1 MCAHQRAP
9 VRDKQEAGRLMRGRR
24 RRSPPPTGLVWL
36 PLSLTCMGNAVYY
49 AYATMPPYPLSFGRH
64 TQPDGTDT
72 GDLFL
77 RGTPE
82 EHNVRVE
89 DSNGFT
95 LLRDDAD
102 VANSYYSYAMRDP
115 ATGELVSSR
124 CVVGRCDPAK
134 EGFVPHVQPDDR
146 ARRRLADVTGF
157 GMQNT
162 RRQRRTRSRSLMATS
177 RRTGG
182 EPEVLKNLVL
192 LLRFADHMD
201 RDIPSREDYEI
212 LFNTIG
218 ANPEDHPQC
227 PTGSVRDYFLLNSQN
242 KFDVQSEVFEWVNL
256 PHSEAY
262 YADNYYGVTGIMQE
276 EGIGY
281 GLAEIENRLIAM
293 GRSFTEF
300 DTDGDR
306 WIDSITVIHSGYD
319 ASQAE
324 SDCHNDRPKESRLWS
339 HKWAIPGDWVS
350 QARVRVG
357 DYNLNAGLWGNCG
370 SEICRPAVICHETS
384 HFLGLPDL
392 YDGSGGN
399 GT

>member
-1 MCAHQRAP
+1 MNTSENRSGIGIDGLDPLSPNARPPPRLQTMVMCAHQQSP

-24 RRSPPPTGLVWL
+24 RRSPPSTGLVWL
-36 PLSLTCMGNAVYY
+36 PLSLTFMGSAVRY

-89 DSNGFT
+89 DGNGFT

-162 RRQRRTRSRSLMATS
+162 RRQRRSPSRSLMATS
-177 RRTGG
+177 RRTG
-182 EPEVLKNLVL
+182 
-192 LLRFADHMD
+192 
-201 RDIPSREDYEI
+201 
-212 LFNTIG
+212 
-218 ANPEDHPQC
+218 
-227 PTGSVRDYFLLNSQN
+227 
-242 KFDVQSEVFEWVNL
+242 
-256 PHSEAY
+256 
-262 YADNYYGVTGIMQE
+262 
-276 EGIGY
+276 
-281 GLAEIENRLIAM
+281 
-293 GRSFTEF
+293 
-300 DTDGDR
+300 
-306 WIDSITVIHSGYD
+306 
-319 ASQAE
+319 
-324 SDCHNDRPKESRLWS
+324 ESR
-339 HKWAIPGDWVS
+339 
-350 QARVRVG
+350 R
-357 DYNLNAGLWGNCG
+357 
-370 SEICRPAVICHETS
+370 
-384 HFLGLPDL
+384 F
-392 YDGSGGN
+392 
-399 GT
+399 

>member
-1 MCAHQRAP
+1 M
-9 VRDKQEAGRLMRGRR
+9 KRR
-24 RRSPPPTGLVWL
+24 RRGTGLIGL
-36 PLSLTCMGNAVYY
+36 PFAVHCMPY
-49 AYATMPPYPLSFGRH
+49 ASGTMPPYPLSFGRH
-64 TQPDGTDT
+64 IQPDGTDT

-82 EHNVRVE
+82 QHNVRVE
-89 DSNGFT
+89 DGHGFT
-95 LLRDDAD
+95 VVRIEDGD
-102 VANSYYSYAMRDP
+102 VTASNSYYYSYAMLDP
-115 ATGELVSSR
+115 ATGELVPSR

-146 ARRRLADVTGF
+146 ARRRLADKTGF
-157 GMQNT
+157 GMLQNH
-162 RRQRRTRSRSLMATS
+162 RQQRRRRRSRPRSRSLMAIS
-177 RRTGG
+177 RRAQEG

-192 LLRFADHMD
+192 LLRFADHID
-201 RDIPSREDYEI
+201 RDIPSRDDYDI

-218 ANPEDHPQC
+218 ANPQDHPQC
-227 PTGSVRDYFLLNSQN
+227 PTGSVRDYFLLNSRHQ
-242 KFDVQSEVFEWVNL
+242 FDVQSEVFEWVDL

-262 YADNYYGVTGIMQE
+262 YADDYYGVTGVLQE
-276 EGIGY
+276 EGISY

-300 DTDGDR
+300 DVDGDG

-319 ASQAE
+319 ASKAE
-324 SDCHNDRPKESRLWS
+324 SDCHNDNPKESRLWS
-339 HKWAIPGDWVS
+339 HKWLIPGDWVS
-350 QARVRVG
+350 QSRVRVG
-357 DYNLNAGLWGNCG
+357 DYNLNAGLWGDCG
-370 SEICRPAVICHETS
+370 SEICRPAVICHEIS